1 MRGGGT
7 VRPRP
12 KYRDGWGTLLV
23 VLGAPEVG
31 EVTYRRWGQ
40 KRTRRASRRCINKK
54 AARSPLSFPMMKLG
68 R

>member
-31 EVTYRRWGQ
+31 EVTYLKQG
-40 KRTRRASRRCINKK
+40 TEAN
-54 AARSPLSFPMMKLG
+54 A
-68 R
+68 